1 MEVVL
6 KERQAEERRRFPLE
20 QRLKQFIVGQQGAI
34 NTVSACK
41 LLYFNSFFFNGLLG
55 DISYKTRIRTLSMRL
70 LHAYMYY
77 TPKSNREE

>member
-34 NTVSACK
+34 NTVSAGK
-41 LLYFNSFFFNGLLG
+41 LPSLNSVLL
-55 DISYKTRIRTLSMRL
+55 
-70 LHAYMYY
+70 
-77 TPKSNREE
+77 